1 MELLTLESGKK
12 ERTTASAHSKV
23 NLPFIKDSSVHTLKT
38 DMGMKK
44 QLQMAIFTTEN
55 GRTGREMVKGGWSIQ
70 MVMCTMD
77 SGGNTRDMGK
87 DCTTRVKH
95 KSRIESISKTESL
108 YNGLRMKIR
117 RKSIEKIA
125 Y

>member
-1 MELLTLESGKK
+1 M
-12 ERTTASAHSKV
+12 
-23 NLPFIKDSSVHTLKT
+23 
-38 DMGMKK
+38 
-44 QLQMAIFTTEN
+44 EN

-87 DCTTRVKH
+87 DGTTRARCR
-95 KSRIESISKTESL
+95 SRRESISKTESS

-125 Y
+125 CSAYYESQ